1 MTGQSLGYS
10 IQGFGAA
17 KFAAGFAVVRNQW
30 STIFTHPVATLAQRR
45 SKPIS
50 AQNRSAAWLARA
62 RKMPPAEC
70 VAAVDRKLSLLP
82 KTPTTANVFLRKQLL
97 RLRDE
102 SRLKAG
108 MVNAR
113 QLQREN
119 SPFTGMDFRTARI
132 NFRRRVR
139 A

>member
-1 MTGQSLGYS
+1 M
-10 IQGFGAA
+10 
-17 KFAAGFAVVRNQW
+17 
-30 STIFTHPVATLAQRR
+30 ATAMQPR
-45 SKPIS
+45 SKPVS

-62 RKMPPAEC
+62 HKMPPADC
-70 VAAVDRKLSLLP
+70 VAAVERQLLRLP
-82 KTPTTANVFLRKQLL
+82 KTPTAANVFFRKQLL

-102 SRLKAG
+102 SRLTAG
-108 MVNAR
+108 IVNAR

-132 NFRRRVR
+132 DFRRRVR